1 MKKAIFVTIILFLTL
16 LQVGYAQSVGINSN
30 GSTPDPSAMLDV
42 ESTNKG
48 FLAPRMT
55 AAQRGSIASPV
66 AGLLVY
72 QTDGETGYYEYN
84 GSTWVRTTSLWTSN
98 LEGGIY
104 YNSGN
109 VGIGTATPGY
119 KLTVQNG
126 EIVSAS
132 DTDAGLVFTGTDGT
146 ANDMTVRYDRPNAR
160 LEFRDNLNSQTR
172 MVVEQDGNVGIGT
185 TTPTALL
192 DVEGIIR
199 STTVSLGNNDEIW
212 YSGTASNDA
221 SLYLN
226 HRGYNDGFDYY
237 RDTRICDGKK
247 GAIAFFDGSSGYV
260 GIGTISPSAPLHVAS
275 YAANFPNPDS
285 PDGRYFNVDAD
296 LTLSDQYTSIGN
308 VSIYSEGQ
316 VVTVASFVAASDQR
330 VKTDVLNIESSL
342 DIIQKLRPVQYT
354 KTDRVQF
361 GNRLEFGFIAQE
373 VEEVLPEVV
382 NTGKGEVPVLKP
394 FDKVNFEAGVTYTI
408 LVKNGDDIKEQK
420 YTTADPRPEGEIIVK
435 SKTVDDFKSLSYDMI
450 FTVAVGAIQEQ
461 QAEIEA
467 LKADNVILKAE
478 NSSIKSDV
486 EALKNVV
493 FGTAQL
499 KQQ

>member
-16 LQVGYAQSVGINSN
+16 LQVGYAQSVGINSD
-30 GSTPDPSAMLDV
+30 GSSPNPSAMLEV
-42 ESTNKG
+42 KSTSKG

-212 YSGTASNDA
+212 YSGTASDDA

-247 GAIAFFDGSSGYV
+247 GAIAFFDGSSGNV
-260 GIGTISPSAPLHVAS
+260 GIGTTSPSYTLDVIGDFR
-275 YAANFPNPDS
+275 ANGGDIYFPNLYTFQTQNYSDLRINPS
-285 PDGRYFNVDAD
+285 NGRIA
-296 LTLSDQYTSIGN
+296 IE
-308 VSIYSEGQ
+308 VSSKRYKE
-316 VVTVASFVAASDQR
+316 
-330 VKTDVLNIESSL
+330 NIRDME
-342 DIIQKLRPVQYT
+342 DIDWIFKLRPVNFNL
-354 KTDRVQF
+354 KTDPEK
-361 GNRLEFGFIAQE
+361 GKAYGLIA
-373 VEEVLPEVV
+373 EEVAEVKPEFVFYKDNV
-382 NTGKGEVPVLKP
+382 IE
-394 FDKVNFEAGVTYTI
+394 GVTYSKFITPI
-408 LVKNGDDIKEQK
+408 IK
-420 YTTADPRPEGEIIVK
+420 A
-435 SKTVDDFKSLSYDMI
+435 L
-450 FTVAVGAIQEQ
+450 QEQ
-461 QAEIEA
+461 QQTIEAQQKQIKELKAQNAALTIKTESIDQLRAEIED
-467 LKADNVILKAE
+467 LKKLVQTNYRLTDNK
-478 NSSIKSDV
+478 
-486 EALKNVV
+486 
-493 FGTAQL
+493 
-499 KQQ
+499 